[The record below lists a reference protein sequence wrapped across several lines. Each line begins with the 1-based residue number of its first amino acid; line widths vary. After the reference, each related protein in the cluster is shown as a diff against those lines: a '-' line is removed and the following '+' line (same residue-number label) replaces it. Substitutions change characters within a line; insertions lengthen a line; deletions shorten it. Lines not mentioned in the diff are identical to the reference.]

1 MNNFKF
7 WKLSIKELRGSFN
20 EFKIVI
26 TSIFLGIFIITAV
39 GSLSENLKFEI
50 NKQRS
55 VLLGGSFEL
64 STTYQKFPKK
74 IKKWL
79 EDNGKVSEVI
89 ELRTMLSSSKN
100 SINKRRLVELKA
112 VDENWPLIGSV
123 SISPKQTLNQSIN
136 NTNVNEVLID
146 KNVRNQLSLD
156 LGDTLDLGDSRIV
169 IKGIIKRE
177 PDRMFSFA
185 TFGSRV
191 LLSIKTLQKTNLIV
205 PGSLVKYKIKFI
217 PNKKTINL
225 PYLNKLVEGTNIS
238 VRGVNSST
246 NNFNNFIERTSL
258 FISMVG
264 LITLL
269 ISGIGISNGVKGYII
284 KKIKNIAILKSL
296 GAKNIQ
302 VFLIYLFQVMV
313 IFLLSI
319 IPALLAGI
327 SIPFLLSPII
337 SSELFDTFQ
346 ATIFFKPIIVS
357 FSFGLIVCLLFT
369 IIPIASTYEI
379 KPIQLIRHSAHN
391 THNQSSK
398 KIKMFIFFLICLLS
412 YLTVIMTNNIKLS
425 AYIFTSIFISFTI
438 LSVFTNLYFFIL
450 KKINFKIG
458 SLSELVRKSII
469 SKNSFSKAIVVSFSI
484 GLSLLI
490 SLNIIEES
498 LDNKISKTINQEA
511 PNHFLIDIQPNQID
525 TINKLASSSK
535 DILFLNS
542 QPMLR
547 GRITEINDIKVEN
560 LKVNKDVE
568 WVLKRDRAFSWT
580 NERPKKSKLISGEW
594 WEKDY
599 NGPLLVSMGD
609 KIAKGM
615 NVKIGDK
622 IRFNILG
629 RNFEATIFNT
639 REIIWENMNINF
651 IFVLSESSL
660 TNAPHTWIA
669 STTSE
674 NKEINNNFI
683 EKVVTKFS
691 NISSI
696 SIEESYK
703 AIKSILN
710 LLIIIINSIA
720 LITLLSGVIVLT
732 GILDVSKK
740 DKLYEIAIF
749 KILGASPKKISL
761 LWLYEYLIIGLMASL
776 ISLLIGCLVSF
787 ILLYF
792 VFNIDFYVNYLTLI
806 ILSFIVPT
814 VVTVFSFFKMIK
826 LVLSKP
832 LQVLR
837 AHNH

>member
-1 MNNFKF
+1 MNNFKL

-26 TSIFLGIFIITAV
+26 TSIFLGVFIISAV

-50 NKQRS
+50 NDQRS
-55 VLLGGSFEL
+55 ELLGGSFEL
-64 STTYQKFPKK
+64 STTYQKFPQK
-74 IKKWL
+74 IKRWL
-79 EDNGKVSEVI
+79 EVNGKTSEVI
-89 ELRTMLSSSKN
+89 ELRTMLSSNKN
-100 SINKRRLVELKA
+100 SIVKRRLVELKA
-112 VDENWPLIGSV
+112 VDENWPLVGNI
-123 SISPKQTLNQSIN
+123 SIKPEQSLNQSIN
-136 NTNVNEVLID
+136 NTNFNGVLID
-146 KNVRNQLSLD
+146 KNVKNQLNLN
-156 LGDTLDLGDSRIV
+156 LGDMLNLGDSKII
-169 IKGIIKRE
+169 IKGILKKE

-191 LLSIKTLQKTNLIV
+191 LLSIKTLQKTNLII

-217 PNKKTINL
+217 PNEKNINL
-225 PYLNKLVEGTNIS
+225 SYLSKLVEGTNIS
-238 VRGVNSST
+238 IRDVNSST

-296 GAKNIQ
+296 GAKNTQ

-346 ATIFFKPIIVS
+346 ARIFLQPIIIS

-369 IIPIASTYEI
+369 IIPIARTYEI
-379 KPIQLIRHSAHN
+379 KPIQLIRYSAHN
-391 THNQSSK
+391 IHNQNSK
-398 KIKMFIFFLICLLS
+398 NIKIFIIFLICLLC
-412 YLTVIMTNNIKLS
+412 YLTVIMTNDIKLS
-425 AYIFTSIFISFTI
+425 VYIFTSIVISFII
-438 LSVFTNLYFFIL
+438 LSVFTNLYFYIL

-511 PNHFLIDIQPNQID
+511 PNHFLIDIQPNQIE
-525 TINKLASSSK
+525 IIKKIASASK
-535 DILFLNS
+535 DVLFLNS

-560 LKVNKDVE
+560 LKVNKDVQ

-580 NERPKKSKLISGEW
+580 NERPENSKLISGEW
-594 WEKDY
+594 WKKDY
-599 NGPLLVSMGD
+599 NGPLLVSIGD

-615 NVKIGDK
+615 NLKIGDN

-629 RNFEATIFNT
+629 RNFEAKIFNT

-651 IFVLSESSL
+651 IFVLSESNL
-660 TNAPHTWIA
+660 QNAPHTWIA
-669 STTSE
+669 SSTSN
-674 NKEINNNFI
+674 NKEINNEFI
-683 EKVVTKFS
+683 EKVVNQFS

-703 AIKSILN
+703 AIKSILK

-720 LITLLSGVIVLT
+720 FITLLSGVIVLA

-776 ISLLIGCLVSF
+776 ISLLIGCMVSF
-787 ILLYF
+787 VLLYF
-792 VFNIDFYVNYLTLI
+792 VFNVNFYVNYSTLI

-814 VVTVFSFFKMIK
+814 LITIFSFSKMFK

-837 AHNH
+837 AHYH

>member
-1 MNNFKF
+1 MNNFKL

-26 TSIFLGIFIITAV
+26 TSIFLGVFIISAV

-50 NKQRS
+50 NDQRS
-55 VLLGGSFEL
+55 ELLGGSFEL
-64 STTYQKFPKK
+64 STTYQKFPQK
-74 IKKWL
+74 IKRWL
-79 EDNGKVSEVI
+79 EVNGKTSEVI
-89 ELRTMLSSSKN
+89 ELRTMLSSNKN
-100 SINKRRLVELKA
+100 SIGKRRLVELKA
-112 VDENWPLIGSV
+112 VDENWPLVGNI
-123 SISPKQTLNQSIN
+123 SIKPEQSLNQSIN
-136 NTNVNEVLID
+136 NTNFNGVLID
-146 KNVRNQLSLD
+146 KNVKNQLNLN
-156 LGDTLDLGDSRIV
+156 LGDMLNLGDSKII
-169 IKGIIKRE
+169 IKGILKKE

-191 LLSIKTLQKTNLIV
+191 LLSIKTLQKTNLII

-217 PNKKTINL
+217 PNEKNINL
-225 PYLNKLVEGTNIS
+225 SYLSKLVEGTNIS
-238 VRGVNSST
+238 IRDVNSST

-296 GAKNIQ
+296 GAKNTQ

-327 SIPFLLSPII
+327 SIPFILSPII

-346 ATIFFKPIIVS
+346 ARIFLQPIIIS

-369 IIPIASTYEI
+369 IIPIARTYEI
-379 KPIQLIRHSAHN
+379 KPIQLIRYSAHN
-391 THNQSSK
+391 IHNQNSK
-398 KIKMFIFFLICLLS
+398 NIKVFIIFLICLLC
-412 YLTVIMTNNIKLS
+412 YLTVIMTNDIKLS
-425 AYIFTSIFISFTI
+425 VYIFTSIVISFII
-438 LSVFTNLYFFIL
+438 LSVFTNLYFYIL

-511 PNHFLIDIQPNQID
+511 PNHFLIDIQPNQIE
-525 TINKLASSSK
+525 TIKKIASASK
-535 DILFLNS
+535 DVLFLNS

-560 LKVNKDVE
+560 LKVNKDVQ

-580 NERPKKSKLISGEW
+580 NERPENSKLISGEW
-594 WEKDY
+594 WKKDY
-599 NGPLLVSMGD
+599 NGPLLVSIGD

-615 NVKIGDK
+615 NLKIGDN

-629 RNFEATIFNT
+629 RNFEAKIFNT

-651 IFVLSESSL
+651 IFVLSESNL
-660 TNAPHTWIA
+660 QNAPHTWIA
-669 STTSE
+669 SSTSN
-674 NKEINNNFI
+674 NKEINNEFI
-683 EKVVTKFS
+683 EKVVNQFS

-703 AIKSILN
+703 AIKSILK

-720 LITLLSGVIVLT
+720 FITLLSGVIVLA

-776 ISLLIGCLVSF
+776 ISLLIGCVVSF
-787 ILLYF
+787 ILLDF
-792 VFNIDFYVNYLTLI
+792 VFNVNFYINYSTLI

-814 VVTVFSFFKMIK
+814 LITIFSFLKMFKLI
-826 LVLSKP
+826 LSKP

-837 AHNH
+837 VHFH

>member
-1 MNNFKF
+1 MNNFKL

-26 TSIFLGIFIITAV
+26 TSIFLGVFIISAV

-50 NKQRS
+50 NDQRS
-55 VLLGGSFEL
+55 ELLGGSFEL
-64 STTYQKFPKK
+64 STTYQKFPQK
-74 IKKWL
+74 IKRWL
-79 EDNGKVSEVI
+79 EVNGKTSEVI
-89 ELRTMLSSSKN
+89 ELRTMLSSNKN
-100 SINKRRLVELKA
+100 SIVKRRLVELKA
-112 VDENWPLIGSV
+112 VDENWPLVGNI
-123 SISPKQTLNQSIN
+123 SIKPEQSLNQSIN
-136 NTNVNEVLID
+136 NTNFNGVLID
-146 KNVRNQLSLD
+146 KNVKNQLNLN
-156 LGDTLDLGDSRIV
+156 LGDMLNLGDSKII
-169 IKGIIKRE
+169 IKGILKKE

-191 LLSIKTLQKTNLIV
+191 LLSIKTLQKTNLII

-217 PNKKTINL
+217 PNEKNINL
-225 PYLNKLVEGTNIS
+225 SYLSKLVEGTNIS
-238 VRGVNSST
+238 IRDVNSST

-296 GAKNIQ
+296 GAKNTQ

-346 ATIFFKPIIVS
+346 ARIFLQPIIIS

-369 IIPIASTYEI
+369 IIPIARTYEI
-379 KPIQLIRHSAHN
+379 KPIQLIRYSAHN
-391 THNQSSK
+391 IHNQNSK
-398 KIKMFIFFLICLLS
+398 NIKIFIIFLICLLC
-412 YLTVIMTNNIKLS
+412 YLTVIMTNDIKLS
-425 AYIFTSIFISFTI
+425 VYIFTSIVISFII
-438 LSVFTNLYFFIL
+438 LSVFTNLYFYIL

-511 PNHFLIDIQPNQID
+511 PNHFLIDIQPNQIE
-525 TINKLASSSK
+525 TIKKIASASK
-535 DILFLNS
+535 DVLFLNS

-560 LKVNKDVE
+560 LKVNKDVQ

-580 NERPKKSKLISGEW
+580 NERPENSKLIRGEW

-599 NGPLLVSMGD
+599 NGPLLVSIGD

-615 NVKIGDK
+615 NLKIGDN

-669 STTSE
+669 STTSDD
-674 NKEINNNFI
+674 KEINNDFI
-683 EKVVTKFS
+683 EKVVNEFS

-703 AIKSILN
+703 AIKSILD

-720 LITLLSGVIVLT
+720 LITLLSGVIVLA

-776 ISLLIGCLVSF
+776 ISLLIGCVVSF
-787 ILLYF
+787 ILLDF
-792 VFNIDFYVNYLTLI
+792 VFNVNFYINYSTLI

-814 VVTVFSFFKMIK
+814 LITIFSFLKMFKLI
-826 LVLSKP
+826 LSKP

-837 AHNH
+837 VHFH

>member
-1 MNNFKF
+1 MNNFKL

-26 TSIFLGIFIITAV
+26 TSIFLGVFIISAV

-50 NKQRS
+50 NDQRS
-55 VLLGGSFEL
+55 ELLGGSFEL
-64 STTYQKFPKK
+64 STTYQKFPQK
-74 IKKWL
+74 IKRWL
-79 EDNGKVSEVI
+79 EVNGKISEVI
-89 ELRTMLSSSKN
+89 ELRTMLSSNKN
-100 SINKRRLVELKA
+100 SIVKRRLVELKA
-112 VDENWPLIGSV
+112 VDENWPLVGNI
-123 SISPKQTLNQSIN
+123 SIKPEQSLNQSIN
-136 NTNVNEVLID
+136 NTNFNGVLID
-146 KNVRNQLSLD
+146 KNVKNQLNLN
-156 LGDTLDLGDSRIV
+156 LGDMLNLGDSKII
-169 IKGIIKRE
+169 IKGILKKE

-191 LLSIKTLQKTNLIV
+191 LLSIKTLQKTNLII

-217 PNKKTINL
+217 PNEKNINL
-225 PYLNKLVEGTNIS
+225 SYLSKLVEGTNIS
-238 VRGVNSST
+238 IRDVNSNT

-296 GAKNIQ
+296 GAKNTQ

-346 ATIFFKPIIVS
+346 ARIFLQPIIIS

-369 IIPIASTYEI
+369 IIPIARTYEI
-379 KPIQLIRHSAHN
+379 KPIQLIRYSAHN
-391 THNQSSK
+391 IHNQNSK
-398 KIKMFIFFLICLLS
+398 NIKIFIIFLICLLC
-412 YLTVIMTNNIKLS
+412 YLTVIMTNDIKLS
-425 AYIFTSIFISFTI
+425 VYIFTSIVISFII
-438 LSVFTNLYFFIL
+438 LSVFTNLYFYIL

-511 PNHFLIDIQPNQID
+511 PNHFLIDIQPNQIE
-525 TINKLASSSK
+525 TIKKIASASK
-535 DILFLNS
+535 DVLFLNS

-547 GRITEINDIKVEN
+547 GRITEINDIKVAN
-560 LKVNKDVE
+560 LKVNKDVQ

-580 NERPKKSKLISGEW
+580 NERPENSKLIRGEW

-599 NGPLLVSMGD
+599 NGPLLVSIGD

-615 NVKIGDK
+615 NLKIGDN

-669 STTSE
+669 STTSDD
-674 NKEINNNFI
+674 KEINNGFI
-683 EKVVTKFS
+683 EKVVNEFS

-720 LITLLSGVIVLT
+720 LITLLSGVIVLA

-776 ISLLIGCLVSF
+776 ISLLIGCVVSF
-787 ILLYF
+787 ILLDF
-792 VFNIDFYVNYLTLI
+792 VFNVNFYINYSTLI

-814 VVTVFSFFKMIK
+814 LITIFSFLKMFKLI
-826 LVLSKP
+826 LSKP

-837 AHNH
+837 VHFH

>member
-1 MNNFKF
+1 MSNFKL
-7 WKLSIKELRGSFN
+7 WKLSIRELRGSFN

-26 TSIFLGIFIITAV
+26 TSIFLGVFIISAV

-50 NKQRS
+50 NDQRS
-55 VLLGGSFEL
+55 ELLGGSFEL
-64 STTYQKFPKK
+64 STTYQEFPPK

-79 EDNGKVSEVI
+79 EVNGKTSEVI
-89 ELRTMLSSSKN
+89 ELRTMLSSNKN
-100 SINKRRLVELKA
+100 SIVKRRLVELKA
-112 VDENWPLIGSV
+112 VDENWPLVGNV
-123 SISPKQTLNQSIN
+123 SIKPEQSLDQSIYN
-136 NTNVNEVLID
+136 MNSNGALID
-146 KNVRNQLSLD
+146 KNLKNQLNLN
-156 LGDTLDLGDSRIV
+156 LGDMLNLGDSKII
-169 IKGIIKRE
+169 IKGILKKE

-191 LLSIKTLQKTNLIV
+191 LLSIKTLQKTNLII

-217 PNKKTINL
+217 PNEKNINL
-225 PYLNKLVEGTNIS
+225 SYLSNLVEGTSIS
-238 VRGVNSST
+238 IRDVNSST

-296 GAKNIQ
+296 GAKNTQ

-327 SIPFLLSPII
+327 SIPFILSPII

-346 ATIFFKPIIVS
+346 ARIFLQPIIIS

-369 IIPIASTYEI
+369 IIPIARTYEI
-379 KPIQLIRHSAHN
+379 KPIQLIRYSAHN
-391 THNQSSK
+391 IHNQNSK
-398 KIKMFIFFLICLLS
+398 NIKIFIIFLICLLC
-412 YLTVIMTNNIKLS
+412 YLTVIMTNDIKLS
-425 AYIFTSIFISFTI
+425 VYIFTSIVISFII
-438 LSVFTNLYFFIL
+438 LSVFTNLYFYIL

-511 PNHFLIDIQPNQID
+511 PNHFLIDIQPNQIE
-525 TINKLASSSK
+525 TIKKIASASK

-580 NERPKKSKLISGEW
+580 NEKPENTKLIKGEW
-594 WEKDY
+594 WKKDY
-599 NGPLLVSMGD
+599 NGPLLVSIGD

-615 NVKIGDK
+615 NLKIGDN

-669 STTSE
+669 STTSDD
-674 NKEINNNFI
+674 KEINNDFI
-683 EKVVTKFS
+683 EKVVNEFS

-720 LITLLSGVIVLT
+720 LITLLSGVIVLA

-761 LWLYEYLIIGLMASL
+761 LWLYEYLIIGLIASF
-776 ISLLIGCLVSF
+776 ISLLIGCVVSF
-787 ILLYF
+787 ILLDF
-792 VFNIDFYVNYLTLI
+792 VFNVNFYINYSTLI

-814 VVTVFSFFKMIK
+814 LITIFSFLKMFKLI
-826 LVLSKP
+826 LSKP

-837 AHNH
+837 VHFH

>member
-1 MNNFKF
+1 MSNFKL
-7 WKLSIKELRGSFN
+7 WKLSIRELRGSFN

-26 TSIFLGIFIITAV
+26 TSIFLGVFIISAV

-50 NKQRS
+50 NDQRS
-55 VLLGGSFEL
+55 ELLGGSFEL
-64 STTYQKFPKK
+64 STTYQEFPPK

-79 EDNGKVSEVI
+79 EVNGKTSEVI
-89 ELRTMLSSSKN
+89 ELRTMLSSNKN
-100 SINKRRLVELKA
+100 SIVKRRLVELKA
-112 VDENWPLIGSV
+112 VDENWPLVGNV
-123 SISPKQTLNQSIN
+123 SIKPEQSLDQSIYN
-136 NTNVNEVLID
+136 MNSNGALID
-146 KNVRNQLSLD
+146 KNLKNQLNLNFGETLN
-156 LGDTLDLGDSRIV
+156 LGDTDVV
-169 IKGIIKRE
+169 IKGIIKKE

-191 LLSIKTLQKTNLIV
+191 LLSIKTLQKTNLII

-217 PNKKTINL
+217 PNEKNINL
-225 PYLNKLVEGTNIS
+225 SYLNKLAEGTSITI
-238 VRGVNSST
+238 RGIDNST

-258 FISMVG
+258 FISIVG

-296 GAKNIQ
+296 GARNIQ
-302 VFLIYLFQVMV
+302 VFFIYLFQVV
-313 IFLLSI
+313 VVFLLSI

-327 SIPFLLSPII
+327 STPFLLSPII

-346 ATIFFKPIIVS
+346 ARVFFQPIIIS
-357 FSFGLIVCLLFT
+357 FSFGLIICLLFT
-369 IIPIASTYEI
+369 IIPIARTYEI
-379 KPIQLIRHSAHN
+379 KPIQLIRYSAHN
-391 THNQSSK
+391 IHNQNSK
-398 KIKMFIFFLICLLS
+398 TIKIFIFFLICLLC
-412 YLTVIMTNNIKLS
+412 YLTIIMTNEIKLS
-425 AYIFTSIFISFTI
+425 AYIFTSIVISFII
-438 LSVFTNLYFFIL
+438 LSLITNLYFYIL
-450 KKINFKIG
+450 KKINFNIG
-458 SLSELVRKSII
+458 SLSELVRKSIL

-498 LDNKISKTINQEA
+498 LDNKISKTINQDA
-511 PNHFLIDIQPNQID
+511 PNHFLIDIQPNQIE
-525 TINKLASSSK
+525 TIKKIASASK

-580 NERPKKSKLISGEW
+580 NEIPQNSKLISGKW
-594 WEKDY
+594 WKKDY
-599 NGPLLVSMGD
+599 NGPLLVSIGD

-615 NVKIGDK
+615 NIKIGDN

-629 RNFEATIFNT
+629 RNFEAKIFNT

-651 IFVLSESSL
+651 IFVLSESNL

-669 STTSE
+669 SSTSN
-674 NKEINNNFI
+674 NKEISNEFI
-683 EKVVTKFS
+683 EKVVNEFS

-703 AIKSILN
+703 AIKSILK

-720 LITLLSGVIVLT
+720 FITLLSGVIVLA

-740 DKLYEIAIF
+740 DKLYEIAIL
-749 KILGASPKKISL
+749 KTLGASPKKISF

-776 ISLLIGCLVSF
+776 ISLLIGCSVSF

-792 VFNIDFYVNYLTLI
+792 VFNIDFYINYSTLI
-806 ILSFIVPT
+806 VLSFIVPT
-814 VVTVFSFFKMIK
+814 LITIFSFSKMFKLI
-826 LVLSKP
+826 LSKP

-837 AHNH
+837 SHYN

>member
-26 TSIFLGIFIITAV
+26 TSIFLGIFIISAV

-50 NKQRS
+50 NNQRS
-55 VLLGGSFEL
+55 QLLGGSFEL
-64 STTYQKFPKK
+64 STTYQKFPQK

-79 EDNGKVSEVI
+79 EVNGKVSEVI
-89 ELRTMLSSSKN
+89 ELRTMLSSNKN
-100 SINKRRLVELKA
+100 LINKRRLVELKA

-123 SISPKQTLNQSIN
+123 SITPNQTLNQSIN
-136 NTNVNEVLID
+136 NTNVNGVLID
-146 KNVRNQLSLD
+146 KNVKNQLSLD

-169 IKGIIKRE
+169 IKGIIKKE

-191 LLSIKTLQKTNLIV
+191 LLSIKTLQKTNLII

-217 PNKKTINL
+217 PNEKNINL
-225 PYLNKLVEGTNIS
+225 SYLSKLVEGTNIS
-238 VRGVNSST
+238 IRDVNSST

-302 VFLIYLFQVMV
+302 VFLIYLFQLMV

-346 ATIFFKPIIVS
+346 ARIFLQPIIIS

-369 IIPIASTYEI
+369 IIPIARTYEI
-379 KPIQLIRHSAHN
+379 KPIQLIRYSAHN
-391 THNQSSK
+391 IHNQNSK
-398 KIKMFIFFLICLLS
+398 NIKIFIIFLICLLC
-412 YLTVIMTNNIKLS
+412 YLTVIMTNDIKLS
-425 AYIFTSIFISFTI
+425 VYIFTSIVISFII
-438 LSVFTNLYFFIL
+438 LSVLTNLYFYIL

-511 PNHFLIDIQPNQID
+511 PNHFLIDIQPNQIE
-525 TINKLASSSK
+525 TIKKIASASK
-535 DILFLNS
+535 DVLFLNS

-560 LKVNKDVE
+560 LKVNKDVQ

-580 NERPKKSKLISGEW
+580 NERPESTKLISGEW

-599 NGPLLVSMGD
+599 DGPLLVSIGD

-615 NVKIGDK
+615 NLKIGDN

-629 RNFEATIFNT
+629 RNFEAKIFNT

-651 IFVLSESSL
+651 IFVLSESNL
-660 TNAPHTWIA
+660 QNAPHTWIA
-669 STTSE
+669 SSTSN
-674 NKEINNNFI
+674 NKEINNQFI
-683 EKVVTKFS
+683 EKVVNQFS

-703 AIKSILN
+703 AIKSILK

-720 LITLLSGVIVLT
+720 FITLLSGVIVLA

-776 ISLLIGCLVSF
+776 ISLLIGCMVSF
-787 ILLYF
+787 VLLYF
-792 VFNIDFYVNYLTLI
+792 VFNVNFYVNYSTLI

-814 VVTVFSFFKMIK
+814 LIIFFSFSKMFK

-837 AHNH
+837 AHYH

>member
-1 MNNFKF
+1 MNNFKL
-7 WKLSIKELRGSFN
+7 WKLSIKELRGSFS

-26 TSIFLGIFIITAV
+26 TSIFLGVFIISAV

-50 NKQRS
+50 NDQRS
-55 VLLGGSFEL
+55 ELLGGSFEL
-64 STTYQKFPKK
+64 STTYQKFPQK
-74 IKKWL
+74 IKRWL
-79 EDNGKVSEVI
+79 EVNGKTSEVI
-89 ELRTMLSSSKN
+89 ELRTMLSSNKN
-100 SINKRRLVELKA
+100 SIVKRRLVELKA
-112 VDENWPLIGSV
+112 VDENWPLVGNI
-123 SISPKQTLNQSIN
+123 SIKPEQSLNQSIN
-136 NTNVNEVLID
+136 NTNFNGVLID
-146 KNVRNQLSLD
+146 KNVKNQLNLN
-156 LGDTLDLGDSRIV
+156 LGDMLNLGNSKII
-169 IKGIIKRE
+169 IKGILKKE

-217 PNKKTINL
+217 PNEKNINL
-225 PYLNKLVEGTNIS
+225 SYLSKLVEGTNIS
-238 VRGVNSST
+238 IRDVNSST

-269 ISGIGISNGVKGYII
+269 ISGIGISSGVKGYII

-296 GAKNIQ
+296 GAKNTQ

-346 ATIFFKPIIVS
+346 ARIFLQPIIIS

-369 IIPIASTYEI
+369 IIPIARTYEI
-379 KPIQLIRHSAHN
+379 KPIQLIRYSAHN
-391 THNQSSK
+391 IHNQNSK
-398 KIKMFIFFLICLLS
+398 NIKIFIIFLICLLC
-412 YLTVIMTNNIKLS
+412 YLTVIMTNDIKLS
-425 AYIFTSIFISFTI
+425 VYIFTSIVISFII
-438 LSVFTNLYFFIL
+438 LSVFTNLYFYIL

-511 PNHFLIDIQPNQID
+511 PNHFLIDIQPNQIE
-525 TINKLASSSK
+525 TIKKIASASK
-535 DILFLNS
+535 DVLFLNS

-560 LKVNKDVE
+560 LKVNKDVQ

-580 NERPKKSKLISGEW
+580 NERPENSKLIRGEW

-599 NGPLLVSMGD
+599 NGPLLVSIGD

-615 NVKIGDK
+615 NLKIGDN

-669 STTSE
+669 STTSDD
-674 NKEINNNFI
+674 KEINNGFI
-683 EKVVTKFS
+683 EKVVNEFS

-703 AIKSILN
+703 AIKSILK

-720 LITLLSGVIVLT
+720 FITLLSGVIVLA

-776 ISLLIGCLVSF
+776 ISLLIGCMVSF
-787 ILLYF
+787 VLLYF
-792 VFNIDFYVNYLTLI
+792 VFNVNFYVNYSTLI

-814 VVTVFSFFKMIK
+814 LIIFFSFSKMFK

-837 AHNH
+837 AHYH

>member
-1 MNNFKF
+1 MNNFKL
-7 WKLSIKELRGSFN
+7 WKLSIKELRGSFS

-26 TSIFLGIFIITAV
+26 TSIFLGVFIISAV

-50 NKQRS
+50 NDQRS
-55 VLLGGSFEL
+55 ELLGGSFEL
-64 STTYQKFPKK
+64 STTYQKFPQK
-74 IKKWL
+74 IKRWL
-79 EDNGKVSEVI
+79 EVNGKTSEVI
-89 ELRTMLSSSKN
+89 ELRTMLSSNKN
-100 SINKRRLVELKA
+100 SIVKRRLVELKA
-112 VDENWPLIGSV
+112 VDENWPLVGNI
-123 SISPKQTLNQSIN
+123 SIKPEQSLNQSIN
-136 NTNVNEVLID
+136 NTNFNGVLID
-146 KNVRNQLSLD
+146 KNVKNQLNLN
-156 LGDTLDLGDSRIV
+156 LGDMLNLGNSKII
-169 IKGIIKRE
+169 IKGILKKE

-191 LLSIKTLQKTNLIV
+191 LLSIKTLQKTNLII

-217 PNKKTINL
+217 PNEKNINL
-225 PYLNKLVEGTNIS
+225 SYLSKLVEGTNIS
-238 VRGVNSST
+238 IRDVNSST

-296 GAKNIQ
+296 GAKNTQ

-346 ATIFFKPIIVS
+346 ARIFLQPIIIS

-369 IIPIASTYEI
+369 IIPIARTYEI
-379 KPIQLIRHSAHN
+379 KPIQLIRYSAHN
-391 THNQSSK
+391 IHNQNSK
-398 KIKMFIFFLICLLS
+398 NIKIFIIFLICLLC
-412 YLTVIMTNNIKLS
+412 YLTVIMTNDIKLS
-425 AYIFTSIFISFTI
+425 VYIFTSIVISFII
-438 LSVFTNLYFFIL
+438 LSVFTNLYFYIL

-511 PNHFLIDIQPNQID
+511 PNHFLIDIQPNQIE
-525 TINKLASSSK
+525 TIKQIASASK

-560 LKVNKDVE
+560 LKVNKDVQ

-580 NERPKKSKLISGEW
+580 NERPENSKLIRGEW

-599 NGPLLVSMGD
+599 NGPLLVSIGD

-615 NVKIGDK
+615 NLKIGDN

-639 REIIWENMNINF
+639 REITWENMNINF

-669 STTSE
+669 STTSDD
-674 NKEINNNFI
+674 KEINNGFI
-683 EKVVTKFS
+683 EKVVNEFS

-720 LITLLSGVIVLT
+720 LITLLSGVIVLA

-776 ISLLIGCLVSF
+776 ISLLIGCVVSF
-787 ILLYF
+787 ILLDF
-792 VFNIDFYVNYLTLI
+792 VFNVNFYINYSTLI

-814 VVTVFSFFKMIK
+814 LITIFSFLKMFKLI
-826 LVLSKP
+826 LSKP

-837 AHNH
+837 VHFH

>member
-1 MNNFKF
+1 MNNFKL
-7 WKLSIKELRGSFN
+7 WKLSIKELRGSFS

-26 TSIFLGIFIITAV
+26 TSIFLGVFIISAV

-50 NKQRS
+50 NDQRS
-55 VLLGGSFEL
+55 ELLGGSFEL
-64 STTYQKFPKK
+64 STTYQKFPQK
-74 IKKWL
+74 IKRWL
-79 EDNGKVSEVI
+79 EVNGKTSEVI
-89 ELRTMLSSSKN
+89 ELRTMLSSNKN
-100 SINKRRLVELKA
+100 SIVKRRLVELKA
-112 VDENWPLIGSV
+112 VDENWPLVGNI
-123 SISPKQTLNQSIN
+123 SIKPEQSLNQSIN
-136 NTNVNEVLID
+136 NTNFNGVLID
-146 KNVRNQLSLD
+146 KNVKNQLNLN
-156 LGDTLDLGDSRIV
+156 LGDMLNLGNSKII
-169 IKGIIKRE
+169 IKGILKKE

-217 PNKKTINL
+217 PNEKNINL
-225 PYLNKLVEGTNIS
+225 SYLSKLVEGTNIS
-238 VRGVNSST
+238 IRDVNSST

-296 GAKNIQ
+296 GAKNTQ

-346 ATIFFKPIIVS
+346 ARIFLQPIIIS

-369 IIPIASTYEI
+369 IIPIARTYEI
-379 KPIQLIRHSAHN
+379 KPIQLIRYSAHN
-391 THNQSSK
+391 IHNQNSK
-398 KIKMFIFFLICLLS
+398 NIKIFIIFLICLLC
-412 YLTVIMTNNIKLS
+412 YLTVIMTNDIKLS
-425 AYIFTSIFISFTI
+425 VYIFTSIVISFII
-438 LSVFTNLYFFIL
+438 LSVFTNLYFYIL

-511 PNHFLIDIQPNQID
+511 PNHFLIDIQPNQIE
-525 TINKLASSSK
+525 TIKKIASASK
-535 DILFLNS
+535 DVLFLNS

-560 LKVNKDVE
+560 LKVNKDVQ

-580 NERPKKSKLISGEW
+580 NERPENSKLIRGEW

-599 NGPLLVSMGD
+599 NGPLLVSIGD

-615 NVKIGDK
+615 NLKIGDN

-669 STTSE
+669 STTSDD
-674 NKEINNNFI
+674 KEINNGFI
-683 EKVVTKFS
+683 EKVVNEFS

-703 AIKSILN
+703 AIKSILK

-720 LITLLSGVIVLT
+720 FITLLSGVIVLA

-776 ISLLIGCLVSF
+776 ISLLIGCMVSF
-787 ILLYF
+787 VLLYF
-792 VFNIDFYVNYLTLI
+792 VFNVNFYVNYSTLI

-814 VVTVFSFFKMIK
+814 LIIFFSFSKMFK

-837 AHNH
+837 AHYH

>member
-1 MNNFKF
+1 MNNFKL
-7 WKLSIKELRGSFN
+7 WKLSIKELRGSFS

-26 TSIFLGIFIITAV
+26 TSIFLGVFIISAV

-50 NKQRS
+50 NDQRS
-55 VLLGGSFEL
+55 ELLGGSFEL
-64 STTYQKFPKK
+64 STTYQKFPQK

-79 EDNGKVSEVI
+79 EVNGKTSEVI
-89 ELRTMLSSSKN
+89 ELRTMLSSNKN
-100 SINKRRLVELKA
+100 SIVKRRLVELKA
-112 VDENWPLIGSV
+112 VDENWPLVGNI
-123 SISPKQTLNQSIN
+123 SIKPEQSLNQSIN
-136 NTNVNEVLID
+136 NTNFNGVLID
-146 KNVRNQLSLD
+146 KNVKNQLNLN
-156 LGDTLDLGDSRIV
+156 LGDMLNLGDSKII
-169 IKGIIKRE
+169 IKGILKKE

-191 LLSIKTLQKTNLIV
+191 LLSIKTLQKTNLII

-217 PNKKTINL
+217 PNEKNINL
-225 PYLNKLVEGTNIS
+225 SYLSKLVEGTNIS
-238 VRGVNSST
+238 IRDVNSST

-269 ISGIGISNGVKGYII
+269 ISGIGISSGVKGYII

-296 GAKNIQ
+296 GAKNTQ

-346 ATIFFKPIIVS
+346 ARIFLQPIIIS

-369 IIPIASTYEI
+369 IIPIARTYEI
-379 KPIQLIRHSAHN
+379 KPIQLIRYSAHN
-391 THNQSSK
+391 IHNQNSK
-398 KIKMFIFFLICLLS
+398 NIKIFIIFLICLLC
-412 YLTVIMTNNIKLS
+412 YLTVIMTNDIKLS
-425 AYIFTSIFISFTI
+425 VYIFTSIVISFII
-438 LSVFTNLYFFIL
+438 LSVFTNLYFYIL

-511 PNHFLIDIQPNQID
+511 PNHFLIDIQPNQIE
-525 TINKLASSSK
+525 TIKKIASASK
-535 DILFLNS
+535 DVLFLNS

-560 LKVNKDVE
+560 LKVNKDVQ

-580 NERPKKSKLISGEW
+580 NERPESTKLISGEW
-594 WEKDY
+594 WKKDY
-599 NGPLLVSMGD
+599 NGPLLVSIGD

-615 NVKIGDK
+615 NLKIGDN

-669 STTSE
+669 STTSDD
-674 NKEINNNFI
+674 KEINNGFI
-683 EKVVTKFS
+683 EKVVNEFS

-720 LITLLSGVIVLT
+720 LITLLSGVIVLA

-776 ISLLIGCLVSF
+776 ISLLIGCVVSF
-787 ILLYF
+787 ILLDF
-792 VFNIDFYVNYLTLI
+792 VFNVNFYINYSTLI

-814 VVTVFSFFKMIK
+814 LITIFSFLKMFKLI
-826 LVLSKP
+826 LSKP

-837 AHNH
+837 VHFH